1 MPYTNQVA
9 QVGAREDLS
18 DILAVADAKQMPF
31 MSKLPKGDTP
41 TNIIYSFQVDRY
53 ADPKA
58 GGVPDGKDVDTFS
71 NSAERRA
78 RLSARCEVY
87 REAPMVGFIAEN
99 VQTVAGVP
107 EREFARAKRKSMY
120 EIKRNMEIAMLSN
133 QESAED
139 NGQDGSKQRGF
150 QKWVQS
156 TAQSDLPI
164 NDAAYRTPAASIYT
178 GAMTDFDEDDFRAI
192 LQSRYEQTGVAK
204 ELVLFTGTLVKNAI
218 TDFGRYAPNKA
229 SNTVIRQ
236 FNGELKDRAF
246 VTAIDL
252 YEGDYGVVEIIPDL
266 FVGAT
271 TGGGTPNMK
280 HAALVDMEFIEL
292 RTHTAPYFRPLPDAG
307 GGPRGVID
315 AIVSLCVTSP
325 IAHGKIA
332 AS

>member
-1 MPYTNQVA
+1 MPYTNQVD

-18 DILAVADAKQMPF
+18 DILAVADAKEAPF
-31 MSKLPKGDTP
+31 TSKLPKGSTP

-58 GGVPDGKDVDTFS
+58 GGVPDGKDVDTFE
-71 NSAERRA
+71 NGAEARA

-87 REAPMVGFIAEN
+87 RRAPMVGFIAEN
-99 VQTVAGVP
+99 VQDVAGVP
-107 EREFARAKRKSMY
+107 EREFARSKRKKMF
-120 EIKRNMEIAMLSN
+120 EIKRDMEVAMLSN

-139 NGQDGSKQRGF
+139 NGHDGSKQRGF

-156 TAQSDLPI
+156 TDQSDLPI
-164 NDAAYRTPAASIYT
+164 TDAKYRTPAASIYS

-236 FNGELKDRAF
+236 FNGELKERSF
-246 VTAIDL
+246 TMAIDL
-252 YEGDYGVVEIIPDL
+252 YEGDYGAVQIIPDL

-292 RTHTAPYFRPLPDAG
+292 RTHTAPYFKPLTDNG
-307 GGPRGVID
+307 GGPRGLIE
-315 AIVSLCVTSP
+315 AIVSLCVTNP
-325 IAHGKIA
+325 LAHGKIA